1 MTHVAGTTFGLG
13 YPTNYS
19 VPAQSWGISPY
30 TSPFSSQTIAG
41 YGINPGQPLQQV
53 LQLLHIVPQQL
64 QQLQFLQQQQSQQLQ
79 LLLQILPA
87 QLQQLQQLVQVV
99 PQQLQHLQQQW
110 QPLGSAGS
118 GQLGFG
124 FAPQVV
130 GAQTAG
136 HVM

>member
-1 MTHVAGTTFGLG
+1 MTHFAGTTFGLG
-13 YPTNYS
+13 NPTNYS
-19 VPAQSWGISPY
+19 IPAVPWGVAPY
-30 TSPFSSQTIAG
+30 TSPFSSQPVAG

-64 QQLQFLQQQQSQQLQ
+64 QQLQFLQQQHSQQLQ

-87 QLQQLQQLVQVV
+87 QLQQLQQLIQVV
-99 PQQLQHLQQQW
+99 PQQVQQLQQW
-110 QPLGSAGS
+110 QPFAAAGS

-124 FAPQVV
+124 FAPQVF

-136 HVM
+136 QVM